1 MQRNKKINKM
11 PYVLAVCSFVVFC
24 ILWATYKTSFIQAF
38 DNKASD
44 LLFGNKFI
52 TMFHYLGETKF
63 IFAVTIVLWIF
74 ILIRKKDLKLMVFV
88 IFSVGG
94 GYALYQLLKRVI
106 ERPRPDIVDQLSTYS
121 FPSGHAVHGL
131 LYLITIAYVLNR
143 VITSKSASFIIWI
156 IAILL
161 AILIGLSRIAE
172 ARHFASDVIAGWLL
186 GYSWFILSLWW
197 LKSENPYWGSNKIE
211 N

>member
-1 MQRNKKINKM
+1 M
-11 PYVLAVCSFVVFC
+11 
-24 ILWATYKTSFIQAF
+24 
-38 DNKASD
+38 
-44 LLFGNKFI
+44 
-52 TMFHYLGETKF
+52 
-63 IFAVTIVLWIF
+63 
-74 ILIRKKDLKLMVFV
+74 IRKKDLKLIVFV

-94 GYALYQLLKRVI
+94 GYALYHLLKRVI
-106 ERPRPDIVDQLSTYS
+106 ERPRPDIVDQFSTYS

-143 VITSKSASFIIWI
+143 VITSKSASLIIWI

-197 LKSENPYWGSNKIE
+197 LKSENPYWGKN
-211 N
+211 